1 MLEMFYYGL
10 QTVSYQTIIERTILT
25 ASLYVYTDIL
35 YVYCLAGVCCYA
47 VYCNDARSVGRKASD
62 LGWGYRFT
70 RKDLPRMR
78 NGPHILHRYGSVGM
92 VLSSTHLHLRYL
104 TPPRIC

>member
-47 VYCNDARSVGRKASD
+47 VYCNELGRWEERLVI

-78 NGPHILHRYGSVGM
+78 NGPHILHRYGSVWYSQ
-92 VLSSTHLHLRYL
+92 VLIFILDT
-104 TPPRIC
+104 